1 MNTKNLRTEH
11 RNGQMIPTV
20 YELGWWEK
28 TWQSFKQLDC
38 WFSTRY
44 GFRKASNEGYCTKPK
59 LRKSNI
65 AVENLKDHC
74 PPEISHSSRKI
85 HGLVQFIYIYIHTC
99 LFIYFLLLEKKDR
112 WISKVSVISG
122 ETGLVNPPR
131 WFFTTISNS
140 YLMWSLRDLFGV
152 FKIPIHWW

>member
-20 YELGWWEK
+20 YELGWREK

-74 PPEISHSSRKI
+74 PPEISHSRRKI
-85 HGLVQFIYIYIHTC
+85 HGLVQFIYIYTYM
-99 LFIYFLLLEKKDR
+99 FIYLFFAIRKKGSLDFQSICDFRRNGASQPSPVIFHNDFKFLLDVVTSR
-112 WISKVSVISG
+112 PFWC
-122 ETGLVNPPR
+122 
-131 WFFTTISNS
+131 F
-140 YLMWSLRDLFGV
+140 
-152 FKIPIHWW
+152 